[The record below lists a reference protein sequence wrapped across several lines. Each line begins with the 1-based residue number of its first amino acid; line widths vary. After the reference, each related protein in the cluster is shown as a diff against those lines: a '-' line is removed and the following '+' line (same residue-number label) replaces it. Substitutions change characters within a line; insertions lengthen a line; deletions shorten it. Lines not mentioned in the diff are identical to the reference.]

1 MNFEQQIQQWVTLD
15 NQLKLLSDKIKE
27 VRDKKNTI
35 TEEITAHMETNA
47 SVDVKLTNGQQLKL
61 VKVKNTQQLTF
72 KHLETCLS
80 EIIKNEDQVA
90 KIVEYVK
97 NKREITY
104 VSEIKRLYSK

>member
-1 MNFEQQIQQWVTLD
+1 MSFEQQIQQWVTLD
-15 NQLKLLSDKIKE
+15 NQLKLLGDKIKE
-27 VRDKKNTI
+27 LRDKKHTLTEQI
-35 TEEITAHMETNA
+35 TSHMETNE
-47 SVDVKLTNGQQLKL
+47 SDHVRLNDEQQLKL

-97 NKREITY
+97 NKREITF
-104 VSEIKRLYSK
+104 VPEIKRLFSK